1 MLKWFMS
8 ILILPFNVAVI
19 IPALILYFSNY
30 NYRAPD
36 TIFLIA
42 GICILIAGLFLAIW
56 TMVLFNN
63 VGKGTLAPWNPP
75 ENLVVEGPYRY
86 VRNPMIIGILM
97 ILLSEYL
104 LLDAVQILLWAV
116 LFFIINNIYFRI
128 YEEKQLK
135 KNFGEDY
142 IKYKKNVPMW
152 IPRLTPWKLQ

>member
-42 GICILIAGLFLAIW
+42 GICVLIAGLFLTIW

-97 ILLSEYL
+97 ILFSEYW

-116 LFFIINNIYFRI
+116 LFFIINNIHFLEFFHRLNLI
-128 YEEKQLK
+128 
-135 KNFGEDY
+135 KNKRKY
-142 IKYKKNVPMW
+142 IFFHHRNIVNFHHFAFP
-152 IPRLTPWKLQ
+152 L